1 MAGINAALA
10 VREQEKMVLPRTSS
24 YIGVLIDDLISRG
37 VDEPYR
43 MFTSR
48 SEVRLL
54 LRIDNADQRLTPLGR
69 QIGLVTDQAFTNFQ
83 AKQDRIKELKKVF
96 KRTKAIVGSEV
107 TDRFCEA
114 TGVKLAESTL
124 LEQLAK
130 RPEVSA
136 EQLSKLLP
144 EEVLREVSAEEI
156 LVATNDIKYAGY
168 VDGMRVQ
175 SERLARA
182 QARRIP
188 DYIDYSDLP
197 GLSREIVEKLSRIR
211 PETIGQAARIP
222 GVTPAALAI
231 INLQVELSTRPAK
244 N

>member
-1 MAGINAALA
+1 LIAGINAARMVQGA
-10 VREQEKMVLPRTSS
+10 EKVALSRASS

-69 QIGLVTDQAFTNFQ
+69 EIGLVSAAGFAAFERKQAEIAEIKQVLSKTRAILASEAF
-83 AKQDRIKELKKVF
+83 AKFSTITQ
-96 KRTKAIVGSEV
+96 
-107 TDRFCEA
+107 
-114 TGVKLAESTL
+114 VKLSENTPLS
-124 LEQLAK
+124 QLAK

-136 EQLSKLLP
+136 EALRLLLP
-144 EEVLREVSAEEI
+144 KNISDTVSTEVLS
-156 LVATNDIKYAGY
+156 VAVNDIKYAGY
-168 VDGMRVQ
+168 VDTMRVQ
-175 SERLARA
+175 TERLQRA
-182 QARRIP
+182 ESKRIP
-188 DYIDYSDLP
+188 ASFDYSLLS
-197 GLSREIVEKLSRIR
+197 GLSREMVEKLSRVR

-231 INLQVELSTRPAK
+231 INLQVELQHHS
-244 N
+244 NV